1 MPWLKQNLSLVIGG
15 FVALVLLSLA
25 GLWTK
30 QQYDADRDVDAALAS
45 KRSEVK
51 SLFERKTSPTQEN
64 IASVQ
69 KEQELVSAQLL
80 EPLRTKFTG
89 YPTPESMTLSDFKE
103 ILENQVSYLNRK
115 ARFTG
120 IQLPSVDEGT
130 YGFSFDDI
138 RPKIDLEDG
147 SLKPLTFQLLQIREI
162 CEVLYDANIYG
173 VNAIMRLPVSEND
186 IPGSGAG
193 DLMGSMGATASS
205 SSATSNYIEGETVTD
220 QDLGVIM
227 YPYQI
232 SFECGSAE
240 LSHVLVGFNQADH
253 FFHVKWLSVE
263 ETGTTTSGGMLGLGK
278 SLEAR
283 YGLAGGGMGA
293 DPYAGMANRYGGGA
307 ASPFGGGVGAQP
319 SGMLDQLE
327 EHVLTVNMSLVAIAS
342 GYADLEA
349 VKASLQQQINA
360 ASEDDKYVFEQELE
374 AIESDPDGKL
384 QDMRLSQLEAVA
396 PMPVEDDGSSDSGTY
411 PYN

>member
-15 FVALVLLSLA
+15 FLALVALSLA
-25 GLWTK
+25 GFWTK
-30 QQYDADRDVDAALAS
+30 QQYDADKSVDAALAS

-51 SLFERKTSPTQEN
+51 SLFERKTSPTEEN

-80 EPLRTKFTG
+80 EPLRAKFTG

-120 IQLPSVDEGT
+120 INLPSVDEGT
-130 YGFSFDDI
+130 YGFSFDDV
-138 RPKIDLEDG
+138 RPKIDLEDEA
-147 SLKPLTFQLLQIREI
+147 LKPLTFQLLQIKEI

-173 VNAIMRLPVSEND
+173 INAIMRLPVSDND
-186 IPGSGAG
+186 SPGAG
-193 DLMGSMGATASS
+193 SSDLIGSMGSASN
-205 SSATSNYIEGETVTD
+205 SSATSSNYIEGEWFKNENI
-220 QDLGVIM
+220 GVIK

-232 SFECGSAE
+232 SFECGSNE
-240 LSHVLVGFNQADH
+240 LSHVLAGFNQATH
-253 FFHVKWLSVE
+253 FFQVKWLSVE

-307 ASPFGGGVGAQP
+307 GSPFGGGVGAQP
-319 SGMLDQLE
+319 GGMLDDLE
-327 EHVLTVNMSLVAIAS
+327 EHVLTVNMSLVSIAS
-342 GYADLEA
+342 GHADLEA
-349 VKASLQQQINA
+349 VKASLQQQINT
-360 ASEDDKYVFEQELE
+360 ASEDDKYIFEQELE

-384 QDMRLSQLEAVA
+384 QEMRLSQLEAVT
-396 PMPVEDDGSSDSGTY
+396 PMPVEDDGDDDSGTY

>member
-15 FVALVLLSLA
+15 VLAVVALSLA
-25 GLWTK
+25 GFWTK
-30 QQYDADRDVDAALAS
+30 QQYDADKSVDAALAS

-51 SLFERKTSPTQEN
+51 SLFERKTSPTEEN

-80 EPLRTKFTG
+80 EPLRAKFTG

-103 ILENQVSYLNRK
+103 VLENQVSYLNRK

-120 IQLPSVDEGT
+120 INLPSVDEGT
-130 YGFSFDDI
+130 YGFSFDDV
-138 RPKIDLEDG
+138 RPKIDLEDEA
-147 SLKPLTFQLLQIREI
+147 LKPLTFQLLQIKEI

-173 VNAIMRLPVSEND
+173 INAIMRLPVSDND
-186 IPGSGAG
+186 SPGAG
-193 DLMGSMGATASS
+193 SSDLMGSMGSASN
-205 SSATSNYIEGETVTD
+205 SSATSSNYIEGEWIKNENI
-220 QDLGVIM
+220 GVIK

-232 SFECGSAE
+232 SFECGSNE
-240 LSHVLVGFNQADH
+240 LSHVLAGFNQATH
-253 FFHVKWLSVE
+253 FFQVKWLSVE

-307 ASPFGGGVGAQP
+307 RSPFGGGVGAQP
-319 SGMLDQLE
+319 GGMLDDLE
-327 EHVLTVNMSLVAIAS
+327 EHVLTVNMSLVSIAS
-342 GYADLEA
+342 GHADLEA
-349 VKASLQQQINA
+349 VKASLQKQINA
-360 ASEDDKYVFEQELE
+360 ASEDDKYIFEQELE

-384 QDMRLSQLEAVA
+384 QEMRLSQLEAVT
-396 PMPVEDDGSSDSGTY
+396 PMPVEDDGDDDSGTY